1 MATLIFLQRTEKE
14 IEIFGGDV
22 YFDIDG
28 KNVGKLTRND
38 QAIELD
44 AGTHTIKMY
53 KSHTYDTFIGFA
65 ETTIQLK
72 NEEKLMVKYSA
83 PMMVNQAGNM
93 VISKYDPQQRAEV
106 LQSRERAIARDF
118 AAEETRKREQDEK
131 YSSGVKTVIIIV
143 VIVAIIWGIYEGVLW
158 SSIW

>member
-38 QAIELD
+38 QSIELE

-65 ETTIQLK
+65 ETTIQL
-72 NEEKLMVKYSA
+72 EEDEKLMVKYSA

-93 VISKYDPQQRAEV
+93 VISKYDPQQRTAA
-106 LQSRERAIARDF
+106 LQSRERTIERDF
-118 AAEETRKREQDEK
+118 AAEATRKKEQDEK
-131 YSSGVKTVIIIV
+131 YSSGVKTVIIV
-143 VIVAIIWGIYEGVLW
+143 AVIFAIIWGIYEGMLW